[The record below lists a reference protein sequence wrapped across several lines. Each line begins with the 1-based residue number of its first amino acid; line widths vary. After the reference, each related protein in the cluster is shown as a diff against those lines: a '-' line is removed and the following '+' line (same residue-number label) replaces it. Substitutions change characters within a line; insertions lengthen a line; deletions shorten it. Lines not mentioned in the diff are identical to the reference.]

1 MITGCDDVVQTAD
14 TGLGNTLTK
23 PGNLSVIPEKMNCG
37 TICAGVTADVAVC
50 AEWAWRGE

>member
-1 MITGCDDVVQTAD
+1 
-14 TGLGNTLTK
+14 
-23 PGNLSVIPEKMNCG
+23 MNCG